1 MKASATAKKT
11 KAGHKPRPAS
21 PEPQLVRLVAID
33 DIDPSPL
40 NRSARNIDKLV
51 ASVREHGV
59 QQPIKVRPKGSRF
72 EIVYG
77 ERRYRAAK
85 QVGLKQVPA
94 TVEDLTDE
102 EAHEL
107 RIVENACREDP
118 HPLEE
123 AEAYEAL
130 LAMKDGRG
138 RPLHTAD
145 TLAKLV
151 GRSAQYVYARLK
163 LTALVPSMR
172 EAFWKGELT
181 TTTAFFVARAVPPA
195 LQDEALREMREEFG
209 DVEEVGPFPAD
220 DLACFVEQ
228 RYLTRLDRAPFSLD
242 DPKLVPEAGACT
254 KCPKRSG
261 NQPRLF
267 TDESAADTCT
277 DIVCLRKK
285 VAAHHERLASEVR
298 AKCGPVLT
306 EQQSN
311 ALYQGGRQLP
321 WNSKYVDLDATCFED
336 PERRTWRRLLGDV
349 CPSPTLATDAAGTP
363 HALVAKADAV
373 ASLAA
378 AGVEFV
384 RRREDAGGSLDAQ
397 AEDPGNAD
405 EERTQASRPPADP
418 AAARAAAELRRA
430 TIGNILSAILAAAE
444 ARPAEDSTFASLVF
458 DAMIHGGYH
467 DTVADAVKR
476 RGLEREKG
484 ATPEAVLTAHASG
497 LQGAA
502 LRALVLELAI
512 GRGAY
517 FAWSS
522 RYSERLTAAATAY
535 GIDIAVVEN
544 TTAEQVAQRRA
555 ERGARKPKKASSG
568 Q

>member
-11 KAGHKPRPAS
+11 KPGRNPRLES
-21 PEPQLVRLVAID
+21 PEPLVVRLIAID
-33 DIDPSPL
+33 EIDPSPK
-40 NRSARNIDKLV
+40 NRSARNIDELV

-85 QVGLKQVPA
+85 QVGLKELPA
-94 TVEDLTDE
+94 TVEELTDE

-130 LAMKDGRG
+130 LGMKDGRG

-181 TTTAFFVARAVPPA
+181 ATTAFLVARAVPPS
-195 LQDEALREMREEFG
+195 LQDEALREMREEFEYVKKG
-209 DVEEVGPFPAD
+209 EPFPAD
-220 DLACFVEQ
+220 DLAYFVEQ
-228 RYLTRLDRAPFSLD
+228 RYLTRLDGAPFSLD
-242 DPKLVPEAGACT
+242 DPKLLPEAGACA

-267 TDESAADTCT
+267 TEKSAAETCT
-277 DIVCLRKK
+277 DIVCFRKK
-285 VAAHHERLASEVR
+285 VAAHQEQLANEVR
-298 AKCGPVLT
+298 AKGGTVLT
-306 EQQSN
+306 DQQSN

-336 PERRTWRRLLGDV
+336 QERRTWRRLLGDV
-349 CPSPTLATDAAGTP
+349 CPSPALATDASGTP

-373 ASLAA
+373 AALAA

-384 RRREDAGGSLDAQ
+384 HRREDGGGSPDA
-397 AEDPGNAD
+397 DAD
-405 EERTQASRPPADP
+405 EEHGQPSSAPAEP
-418 AAARAAAELRRA
+418 AAARAAAELRRP
-430 TIGNILSAILAAAE
+430 TIANVLSAIVAAAE
-444 ARPAEDSTFASLVF
+444 GRPAEDSTFATLVF

-467 DTVADAVKR
+467 DAVADAVKR
-476 RGLEREKG
+476 RELEREKG
-484 ATPEAVLTAHASG
+484 AAPEAVLARHASG
-497 LQGAA
+497 LNGAA
-502 LRALVLELAI
+502 LRALILELAI

-522 RYSERLTAAATAY
+522 KYSDRLTAAATAY
-535 GIDIAVVEN
+535 GIDIAAVEKA
-544 TTAEQVAQRRA
+544 TATQVAQRRA
-555 ERGARKPKKASSG
+555 ERAARKPKKTSSG

>member
-1 MKASATAKKT
+1 MKASATANKK
-11 KAGHKPRPAS
+11 KAGPKPRPAS
-21 PEPQLVRLVAID
+21 PEPQIVRLIAID

-40 NRSARNIDKLV
+40 NRSARNIDELV

-59 QQPIKVRPKGSRF
+59 QQPIKIRPKGSRF

-85 QVGLKQVPA
+85 QVGLKELPA

-181 TTTAFFVARAVPPA
+181 TTTAFLVARAVPSA
-195 LQDEALREMREEFG
+195 LQDEALREVREEFQ
-209 DVEEVGPFPAD
+209 DAEEGEPFPAN
-220 DLACFVEQ
+220 DLAHFLEQ
-228 RYLTRLDRAPFSLD
+228 RYLTRLDRAPFGLD
-242 DPKLVPEAGACT
+242 DPKLLPEAGACA

-261 NQPRLF
+261 NQPGLF
-267 TDESAADTCT
+267 TDAPAADTCT
-277 DIVCLRKK
+277 DIVCFRKK
-285 VAAHHERLASEVR
+285 VAAHGEKLAGEVR
-298 AKCGPVLT
+298 AKGGTVLT

-336 PERRTWRRLLGDV
+336 PERRTWRLLLGDV

-363 HALVAKADAV
+363 HALVAKADGV
-373 ASLAA
+373 AALAA

-384 RRREDAGGSLDAQ
+384 RRKDAGDSADA
-397 AEDPGNAD
+397 GAD
-405 EERTQASRPPADP
+405 DLGETGEERAEASRPPPDP

-430 TIGNILSAILAAAE
+430 TIANILSAIVAAAE
-444 ARPAEDSTFASLVF
+444 ARPADDSTFATLVF
-458 DAMIHGGYH
+458 DAMTHGGYH
-467 DTVADAVKR
+467 DAVADAVKR
-476 RGLEREKG
+476 RGIEREKG
-484 ATPEAVLTAHASG
+484 ATPEAVLSAHASG

-522 RYSERLTAAATAY
+522 KYSDRLTAAAAAY
-535 GIDIAVVEN
+535 GIDIAAVEK

-555 ERGARKPKKASSG
+555 GRGARKPKKPTSVN
-568 Q
+568 

>member
-1 MKASATAKKT
+1 MKASANAKKT
-11 KAGHKPRPAS
+11 TAGHKPRPES

-33 DIDPSPL
+33 NIDPCPL
-40 NRSARNIDKLV
+40 NRSARNIDDLV
-51 ASVREHGV
+51 ASVREHGI

-85 QVGLKQVPA
+85 QVGLKELPA

-123 AEAYEAL
+123 AEAYETL

-181 TTTAFFVARAVPPA
+181 TTTAFLVARAVPPA
-195 LQDEALREMREEFG
+195 LQDDALREMREGF
-209 DVEEVGPFPAD
+209 DVGEGEPFPAD
-220 DLACFVEQ
+220 DLAYFVEQ

-242 DPKLVPEAGACT
+242 DPDLLPEAGACAR
-254 KCPKRSG
+254 CPKRSE
-261 NQPRLF
+261 NQPGLF

-277 DIVCLRKK
+277 DIACFRKK

-298 AKCGPVLT
+298 AKGGTVLT

-311 ALYQGGRQLP
+311 ALYQGGHQLP
-321 WNSKYVDLDATCFED
+321 WNSKYVELDAICFED
-336 PERRTWRRLLGDV
+336 PERRTWRQLLGDV
-349 CPSPTLATDAAGTP
+349 CPSPTLATDAAGAP

-373 ASLAA
+373 AALTA

-384 RRREDAGGSLDAQ
+384 SQREDAGGSPDADTG
-397 AEDPGNAD
+397 ENAPPSG
-405 EERTQASRPPADP
+405 APADP

-430 TIGNILSAILAAAE
+430 TIANILSAVVAAAE
-444 ARPAEDSTFASLVF
+444 ARPVEDSTFAILVF

-467 DTVADAVKR
+467 DSVADAVKR
-476 RGLEREKG
+476 RELEREKG
-484 ATPEAVLTAHASG
+484 AAFEAVLTAHASG
-497 LQGAA
+497 LPGAA

-522 RYSERLTAAATAY
+522 RYSELLTAAATAY
-535 GIDIAVVEN
+535 GIDIAAVEK

-555 ERGARKPKKASSG
+555 ERRARKPKKASAG
-568 Q
+568 E

>member
-1 MKASATAKKT
+1 VKASATAKKT
-11 KAGHKPRPAS
+11 KAAVKPRPAS
-21 PEPQLVRLVAID
+21 AEPLPVRLVPVD
-33 DIDPSPL
+33 DIDPSPR
-40 NRSARNIDKLV
+40 NRAARNIDELV
-51 ASVREHGV
+51 ASVREHGI

-85 QVGLKQVPA
+85 QVGLKDLPA

-151 GRSAQYVYARLK
+151 GRSPQYVYARLK

-181 TTTAFFVARAVPPA
+181 TTTAFLVARAVPPV
-195 LQDEALREMREEFG
+195 LQDEALAELRKEFEDLG
-209 DVEEVGPFPAD
+209 EGEPFPAD
-220 DLACFVEQ
+220 DLAYLLEQ
-228 RYLTRLDRAPFSLD
+228 RYLTRLDRAPFSVD
-242 DPKLVPEAGACT
+242 DPTLVPEAGACA

-267 TDESAADTCT
+267 TDDTAADTCT
-277 DIVCLRKK
+277 DVVCFRKK
-285 VAAHHERLASEVR
+285 VAAYHERLASDVR
-298 AKCGPVLT
+298 AKGGTVLT

-311 ALYQGGRQLP
+311 VVFHGARQLP
-321 WNSKYVDLDATCFED
+321 WNSTYVDLDATCFED

-349 CPSPTLATDAAGTP
+349 CPSPTLAADAGGTP
-363 HALVAKADAV
+363 HALVGKAEAV
-373 ASLAA
+373 AALAA

-384 RRREDAGGSLDAQ
+384 RSRHTTEDVGDDVAGRDD
-397 AEDPGNAD
+397 EDRP
-405 EERTQASRPPADP
+405 ASSTPPADP
-418 AAARAAAELRRA
+418 AAARASAELRRA
-430 TIGNILSAILAAAE
+430 TIANILSAVVAAAQ
-444 ARPAEDSTFASLVF
+444 ARPPDDSTFARLVF

-467 DTVADAVKR
+467 DAVADAVKR

-484 ATPEAVLTAHASG
+484 SSPEAVLSAHASELDG
-497 LQGAA
+497 GA

-522 RYSERLTAAATAY
+522 RYSDRLTAAAAAYAVDIGAVEKATA
-535 GIDIAVVEN
+535 DEL
-544 TTAEQVAQRRA
+544 EQRRA
-555 ERGARKPKKASSG
+555 ERGARKSKKTAPG
-568 Q
+568 K

>member
-1 MKASATAKKT
+1 MKARATANKT
-11 KAGHKPRPAS
+11 KAGPKPRPAN
-21 PEPQLVRLVAID
+21 PEPLLVRLIAID

-40 NRSARNIDKLV
+40 NRSARNIDELV

-85 QVGLKQVPA
+85 QVGLKEIPA
-94 TVEDLTDE
+94 SVEDLTDE

-151 GRSAQYVYARLK
+151 GRSAQYVYSRLK

-181 TTTAFFVARAVPPA
+181 TTTAFLVARAVPPP
-195 LQDEALREMREEFG
+195 LQDEALREMREEFQ
-209 DVEEVGPFPAD
+209 DVEEGESFPAD
-220 DLACFVEQ
+220 DLAHLVEQ
-228 RYLTRLDRAPFSLD
+228 RYLTRLDRAPFGLE
-242 DPKLVPEAGACT
+242 DPKVLPEAGACA

-261 NQPRLF
+261 NQPGLF
-267 TDESAADTCT
+267 TDASAADTCT
-277 DIVCLRKK
+277 DIVCFRKK
-285 VAAHHERLASEVR
+285 VAAQGEKLAGEVR
-298 AKCGPVLT
+298 AKGGTVLT

-311 ALYQGGRQLP
+311 AVYQGGRQLP
-321 WNSKYVDLDATCFED
+321 WNSKYVDLDAACFED
-336 PERRTWRRLLGDV
+336 PERRTWRLLLGDV
-349 CPSPTLATDAAGTP
+349 CPTPTLGTDAAGTP

-373 ASLAA
+373 AALAT

-384 RRREDAGGSLDAQ
+384 RRKDAGDSADGEADDLG
-397 AEDPGNAD
+397 EAD
-405 EERTQASRPPADP
+405 EERAHTSRPPADP
-418 AAARAAAELRRA
+418 AAARAAGELRRA
-430 TIGNILSAILAAAE
+430 TIANILSAIVAAAE
-444 ARPAEDSTFASLVF
+444 ARPPDDSTFASLVF

-467 DTVADAVKR
+467 DAVADAVKR
-476 RGLEREKG
+476 RRLEREKG
-484 ATPEAVLTAHASG
+484 ATPEAALTSHASG

-522 RYSERLTAAATAY
+522 KYSDRLIAAAAAY
-535 GIDIAVVEN
+535 DIDIAAAEK

-555 ERGARKPKKASSG
+555 ERGARKPKKPSST
-568 Q
+568 

>member
-1 MKASATAKKT
+1 VKASATAKKR
-11 KAGHKPRPAS
+11 KAGRKPQPAS
-21 PEPQLVRLVAID
+21 PEPLLVRLVAIG
-33 DIDPSPL
+33 DIDPSPV
-40 NRSARNIDKLV
+40 NRSARNIDELV
-51 ASVREHGV
+51 ASVRAHGV

-85 QVGLKQVPA
+85 QVGLKEIPA

-138 RPLHTAD
+138 RPLHSAD

-172 EAFWKGELT
+172 EAFWKGEFT
-181 TTTAFFVARAVPPA
+181 TTTAFLVARSVPPA
-195 LQDEALREMREEFG
+195 LQDEALRELREEFEDLEQG
-209 DVEEVGPFPAD
+209 EPFPAD
-220 DLACFVEQ
+220 DLASLIEQ
-228 RYLTRLDRAPFSLD
+228 RYLTRLDRAPFGLD
-242 DPKLVPEAGACT
+242 DPKLLPEAGACA

-261 NQPRLF
+261 NQPGLF
-267 TDESAADTCT
+267 PDASSADTCT
-277 DIVCLRKK
+277 DVVCFRSK
-285 VAAHHERLASEVR
+285 VAAHHEWLAGEVR
-298 AKCGPVLT
+298 AKGGTVLT

-336 PERRTWRRLLGDV
+336 PERRTWRVLLGDV
-349 CPSPTLATDAAGTP
+349 CPSPTLATDASGTP
-363 HALVAKADAV
+363 HALVAKADAM
-373 ASLAA
+373 AALAA

-384 RRREDAGGSLDAQ
+384 RRREDAGEPDTDGQDLGD
-397 AEDPGNAD
+397 AD
-405 EERTQASRPPADP
+405 EERGRASRPPADP

-430 TIGNILSAILAAAE
+430 TIANILSAIVAAAE
-444 ARPAEDSTFASLVF
+444 ARPADDATFASLVF

-467 DTVADAVKR
+467 DAVADAVKR
-476 RGLEREKG
+476 RGLERKKG
-484 ATPEAVLTAHASG
+484 DTAEAVLTGHASG

-522 RYSERLTAAATAY
+522 KYSERLTAAAAAY
-535 GIDIAVVEN
+535 GIDIAAVEK

-555 ERGARKPKKASSG
+555 ERGARKPKKPSSG
-568 Q
+568 N

>member
-1 MKASATAKKT
+1 VKANATAKKT
-11 KAGHKPRPAS
+11 KPARKPRPSS
-21 PEPQLVRLVAID
+21 PEPLPVRLVAID
-33 DIDPSPL
+33 DIDPSPR
-40 NRSARNIDKLV
+40 NRTARNVDELV
-51 ASVREHGV
+51 ASIREHGI
-59 QQPIKVRPKGSRF
+59 QQPIKVRPNGSRF

-85 QVGLKQVPA
+85 QVGLKELPA
-94 TVEDLTDE
+94 TVEDLSDE

-151 GRSAQYVYARLK
+151 GRSPQYVYSRLK
-163 LTALVPSMR
+163 LTALGPAMR

-181 TTTAFFVARAVPPA
+181 TTTAFLVARAVPPV
-195 LQDEALREMREEFG
+195 LQDEALAELRGEFEDLG
-209 DVEEVGPFPAD
+209 EGEPFPAD
-220 DLACFVEQ
+220 DLASVIEQ
-228 RYLTRLDRAPFSLD
+228 RYLTRLDRAPFGAD
-242 DPKLVPEAGACT
+242 DAKLVPQAGACA
-254 KCPKRSG
+254 KCPKRTG

-267 TDESAADTCT
+267 TEETAADTCT
-277 DIVCLRKK
+277 DLVCFRKK
-285 VAAHHERLASEVR
+285 VAAHHERLSSEVR
-298 AKCGPVLT
+298 SKGGAVLT

-311 ALYQGGRQLP
+311 AVFHGGRQLP
-321 WNSKYVDLDATCFED
+321 WNSSYVDLDTTCFDD

-349 CPSPTLATDAAGTP
+349 CPTPTLATDAGGTP
-363 HALVAKADAV
+363 HAPVPKSEAIAA
-373 ASLAA
+373 LAA

-384 RRREDAGGSLDAQ
+384 RGRGDAGEDDLDG
-397 AEDPGNAD
+397 PG
-405 EERTQASRPPADP
+405 EERRASSTPPTDA

-430 TIGNILSAILAAAE
+430 TIANILSAVVAAAQ
-444 ARPAEDSTFASLVF
+444 ARPGDDSTFARLVF
-458 DAMIHGGYH
+458 DAMLHGGYH
-467 DTVADAVKR
+467 DAVADAVKR

-484 ATPEAVLTAHASG
+484 SAPEAALTAHATELDGS
-497 LQGAA
+497 A

-522 RYSERLTAAATAY
+522 RYSDRLTAAAAAY
-535 GIDIAVVEN
+535 GIDIAAVEKK
-544 TTAEQVAQRRA
+544 TVEELGQRRA
-555 ERGARKPKKASSG
+555 ERGARRSKKAAA
-568 Q
+568 

>member
-11 KAGHKPRPAS
+11 RAVVKPRPAS
-21 PEPQLVRLVAID
+21 PQPVPVRLVPID
-33 DIDPSPL
+33 DIDPSPR
-40 NRSARNIDKLV
+40 NRIARNIDDLL
-51 ASVREHGV
+51 ASVREHGI

-85 QVGLKQVPA
+85 QAGLKEVPA
-94 TVEDLTDE
+94 TIEDLTDE

-151 GRSAQYVYARLK
+151 GRSPQYVYSRLK
-163 LTALVPSMR
+163 LTALGPAMR
-172 EAFWKGELT
+172 DAFWKGELT
-181 TTTAFFVARAVPPA
+181 TTTAFLVARAVPPA
-195 LQDEALREMREEFG
+195 LQDEALAELRKEFEDHG
-209 DVEEVGPFPAD
+209 EGEPFPAD
-220 DLACFVEQ
+220 DLAYLVEQ
-228 RYLTRLDRAPFSLD
+228 RYLTRLDRAQFSTD
-242 DPKLVPEAGACT
+242 DAKLVPEAGACT
-254 KCPKRSG
+254 KCPKRTG

-267 TDESAADTCT
+267 SDETAADTCT
-277 DIVCLRKK
+277 DLVCFRKK
-285 VAAHHERLASEVR
+285 VASHHERLASEVR
-298 AKCGPVLT
+298 AKGGTVLT

-311 ALYQGGRQLP
+311 AVFHGGRQLP
-321 WNSKYVDLDATCFED
+321 WNSKYVELDAVCFDD
-336 PERRTWRRLLGDV
+336 PERRTWRRLLGDL
-349 CPSPTLATDAAGTP
+349 CPTPTLATDAGGTP
-363 HALVAKADAV
+363 RALVGKAEAL
-373 ASLAA
+373 AALAA

-384 RRREDAGGSLDAQ
+384 RRRDSAPGTQDDDPD
-397 AEDPGNAD
+397 AEDGEAPAP
-405 EERTQASRPPADP
+405 RAPPADP

-430 TIGNILSAILAAAE
+430 TITNLLSAIVAAAQ
-444 ARPAEDSTFASLVF
+444 ARPADDSTFARLVF
-458 DAMIHGGYH
+458 DAMVHGGYH
-467 DTVADAVKR
+467 DAVADAVKR

-484 ATPEAVLTAHASG
+484 FSPEAALTAHANELEGS
-497 LQGAA
+497 A
-502 LRALVLELAI
+502 LRALVLELAV

-522 RYSERLTAAATAY
+522 RYSDRLTAAAAAY
-535 GIDIAVVEN
+535 GIDVAAIEKA
-544 TTAEQVAQRRA
+544 TAEELAQRRA
-555 ERGARKPKKASSG
+555 ERGARKSRKAAASR
-568 Q
+568 

>member
-11 KAGHKPRPAS
+11 KAAVKPRPAS
-21 PEPQLVRLVAID
+21 AEPLPVRLVRID
-33 DIDPSPL
+33 DIDPSPR
-40 NRSARNIDKLV
+40 NRTARNIDELA
-51 ASVREHGV
+51 ASVREHGI

-85 QVGLKQVPA
+85 QVGLKDVPA
-94 TVEDLTDE
+94 TVENLSDE

-151 GRSAQYVYARLK
+151 GRSPQYVYARLK
-163 LTALVPSMR
+163 LTALVPLMR
-172 EAFWKGELT
+172 EAFCKGELT
-181 TTTAFFVARAVPPA
+181 TTTAFLVARAVPPA
-195 LQDEALREMREEFG
+195 LQDEALSELRKEFEDLDEG
-209 DVEEVGPFPAD
+209 EPFPAD
-220 DLACFVEQ
+220 DLAYLVEQ

-242 DPKLVPEAGACT
+242 DQKLVPEAGACA

-267 TDESAADTCT
+267 TDETTADICT
-277 DIVCLRKK
+277 DVVCFRKK
-285 VAAHHERLASEVR
+285 VATHHERLASEVR
-298 AKCGPVLT
+298 AKGGTVLT

-311 ALYQGGRQLP
+311 AVFHGARQLP
-321 WNSKYVDLDATCFED
+321 WNSTYVDLDATCFED

-349 CPSPTLATDAAGTP
+349 CPSPTLAADAGGTP
-363 HALVAKADAV
+363 HALVGKADAV
-373 ASLAA
+373 AALAA

-384 RRREDAGGSLDAQ
+384 RRRDATDDVGEDDAGRGD
-397 AEDPGNAD
+397 EDRP
-405 EERTQASRPPADP
+405 ASSTPPADP

-430 TIGNILSAILAAAE
+430 TIANILSSVVAAAQ
-444 ARPAEDSTFASLVF
+444 ARPPDDSTFARLVF

-467 DTVADAVKR
+467 DAVADAVKR

-484 ATPEAVLTAHASG
+484 FSPEAVLTAHASELDG
-497 LQGAA
+497 GA

-522 RYSERLTAAATAY
+522 RYSDRLTAAAAAY
-535 GIDIAVVEN
+535 EIDIGAVEKA
-544 TTAEQVAQRRA
+544 TADELAQRRA
-555 ERGARKPKKASSG
+555 ERGARKSKKTAPG
-568 Q
+568 K

>member
-1 MKASATAKKT
+1 MKASATANKK
-11 KAGHKPRPAS
+11 KAGPKPRPAS
-21 PEPQLVRLVAID
+21 PEPQIVRLIAID

-40 NRSARNIDKLV
+40 NRSARNIDELV

-59 QQPIKVRPKGSRF
+59 QQPIKLRPKGSRF

-85 QVGLKQVPA
+85 QVGLKELPA

-181 TTTAFFVARAVPPA
+181 TTTAFLVARAVPSA
-195 LQDEALREMREEFG
+195 LQDEALREVREEFQ
-209 DVEEVGPFPAD
+209 DAEEGEPFPAN
-220 DLACFVEQ
+220 DLAHFLEQ
-228 RYLTRLDRAPFSLD
+228 RYLTRLDRAPFGLD
-242 DPKLVPEAGACT
+242 DPKLLPEAGACA

-261 NQPRLF
+261 NQPGLF
-267 TDESAADTCT
+267 TDAPAADTCT
-277 DIVCLRKK
+277 DIVCFRKK
-285 VAAHHERLASEVR
+285 VAAHGEKLAGEVR
-298 AKCGPVLT
+298 AKGGTVLT

-336 PERRTWRRLLGDV
+336 PERRTWRLLLGDV
-349 CPSPTLATDAAGTP
+349 CPSPTLATDATGTP
-363 HALVAKADAV
+363 HALVAKADGV
-373 ASLAA
+373 AALAA

-384 RRREDAGGSLDAQ
+384 RRKDAGDSADA
-397 AEDPGNAD
+397 GAD
-405 EERTQASRPPADP
+405 DLGETGEERAEASRPPPDP

-430 TIGNILSAILAAAE
+430 TIANILSAIVAAAE
-444 ARPAEDSTFASLVF
+444 ARPADDSTFATLVF
-458 DAMIHGGYH
+458 DAMTHGGYH
-467 DTVADAVKR
+467 DAVADAVKR
-476 RGLEREKG
+476 RGIEREKG
-484 ATPEAVLTAHASG
+484 ATPEAVLSAHASG

-522 RYSERLTAAATAY
+522 KYSDRLTAAAAAY
-535 GIDIAVVEN
+535 GIDIAAVEK

-555 ERGARKPKKASSG
+555 GRGARKPKKPTSVN
-568 Q
+568 

>member
-1 MKASATAKKT
+1 VKASATAKKT
-11 KAGHKPRPAS
+11 KTAPKPRPAS
-21 PEPQLVRLVAID
+21 AQPLPVRLIPID

-40 NRSARNIDKLV
+40 NRAARKVDELV

-59 QQPIKVRPKGSRF
+59 QQPIKVRPKGTRF

-85 QVGLKQVPA
+85 QVGLKELPA

-138 RPLHTAD
+138 RPVQTAD

-181 TTTAFFVARAVPPA
+181 TTTAFLVARAVPPA
-195 LQDEALREMREEFG
+195 LQDEALRDMREEFQ
-209 DVEEVGPFPAD
+209 DIEEGEPFPAD
-220 DLACFVEQ
+220 DLGHFVEQ
-228 RYLTRLDRAPFSLD
+228 RYLTRLDRAPFGLD
-242 DPKLVPEAGACT
+242 DPKLVSEAGTCA

-261 NQPRLF
+261 NQPGLF
-267 TDESAADTCT
+267 ADAPAADTCT
-277 DIVCLRKK
+277 DIVCFRKK
-285 VAAHHERLASEVR
+285 VAAHHEQLAAEVR
-298 AKCGPVLT
+298 GKGGTVFT

-321 WNSKYVDLDATCFED
+321 WNSKYVDPDTTCFED
-336 PERRTWRRLLGDV
+336 PERRTWRKLLGDV
-349 CPSPTLATDAAGTP
+349 CPTPTLATDAAGTP
-363 HALVAKADAV
+363 HALIGKAEALVALV
-373 ASLAA
+373 A
-378 AGVEFV
+378 AGVEFARPREEGSGADQGDSEDTGDADYV
-384 RRREDAGGSLDAQ
+384 RAARA
-397 AEDPGNAD
+397 
-405 EERTQASRPPADP
+405 PADP

-430 TIGNILSAILAAAE
+430 TIANLLYAIVAGAE
-444 ARPAEDSTFASLVF
+444 ARPAEDATFASLVF

-467 DTVADAVKR
+467 DAVADAVKR
-476 RGLEREKG
+476 RGLAREKG
-484 ATPEAVLTAHASG
+484 VTPEAALTEHATALSG
-497 LQGAA
+497 AG

-517 FAWSS
+517 FAWASK
-522 RYSERLTAAATAY
+522 YSDRLIAAAAAY
-535 GIDIAVVEN
+535 DVDITEVEKK
-544 TTAEQVAQRRA
+544 TAEQVAERRA
-555 ERGARKPKKASSG
+555 ERAARKPKKGPSAE
-568 Q
+568 